1 MLLSMFLK
9 SSTVSVQ
16 GWNSD
21 VWGAYLVVV
30 SKDGE
35 TLYQDFYG
43 NKGGNNAGEWL
54 SVDTD
59 SGDVMIYT
67 DSDSAPGFG
76 FLKLTPVQ

>member
-1 MLLSMFLK
+1 M
-9 SSTVSVQ
+9 
-16 GWNSD
+16 
-21 VWGAYLVVV
+21 VV